1 MSHSDICNTSYGRKK
16 GRESNWQFDSQPQK
30 VNNQPDPSVCK
41 WSATHHWKALKESY
55 KLASNLILI
64 RGLSQELWVP
74 KVPRVQPEC
83 RNPSFGLATKA
94 KGLQRCGPRGSPGAT
109 SYTSG
114 SVGKCEGVFL
124 TLLGQFPLWEMESR
138 RTPETSKSNLR
149 AQNSMACVVLYIIGK
164 LLERKC
170 LNRLAL
176 FIWTS
181 KTQIM
186 DKRRAG
192 SQTAN
197 LCRNPTLG

>member
-30 VNNQPDPSVCK
+30 VKNQPDPSVCK
-41 WSATHHWKALKESY
+41 WSATHHWKTLKESY

-64 RGLSQELWVP
+64 RGLSQELWAP

-114 SVGKCEGVFL
+114 SVGKCEGVN
-124 TLLGQFPLWEMESR
+124 PHI
-138 RTPETSKSNLR
+138 PR
-149 AQNSMACVVLYIIGK
+149 AI
-164 LLERKC
+164 
-170 LNRLAL
+170 
-176 FIWTS
+176 
-181 KTQIM
+181 
-186 DKRRAG
+186 
-192 SQTAN
+192 
-197 LCRNPTLG
+197 PTLGYGVSVDSRNFKEQFEGSKLNGLCCPLYYWKAFGT